1 MKLVILEDGWYEMK
15 CYFRGGGVGNV
26 YERIIDL
33 GIRNNLDVFMLICR
47 VCIIKWVEFYYKR
60 GWMCFLDVSEGW

>member
-47 VCIIKWVEFYYKR
+47 VCIIK
-60 GWMCFLDVSEGW
+60 